1 MEEKPNCTRYGNVR
15 HHGQALI
22 GLLVVVGI
30 LLALYLMFL
39 GPRRGEDGEVR
50 PSVAKQSI
58 DRSKDVAGSSNIS
71 QIQMA
76 IDMYK
81 NDNEGRPPGSL
92 DELKKSAYAKGFPP
106 EMWVD
111 PVTQQPL
118 VYDPVAGRILPPSGS
133 SVRVPGSAAPAAP
146 NAPAPGPAAPG
157 GIQIPDMQ
165 PKMPA
170 DFSGP

>member
-1 MEEKPNCTRYGNVR
+1 MEVKPSRTRRYDRAR

-50 PSVAKQSI
+50 PSVATQSI

-81 NDNEGRPPGSL
+81 NDNEGRSPASL
-92 DELKKSAYAKGFPP
+92 DELKKSSYAKGFPA

-118 VYDPVAGRILPPSGS
+118 VYDPVAGRIS
-133 SVRVPGSAAPAAP
+133 SPAASAPGSAAPGAP
-146 NAPAPGPAAPG
+146 SAPAPGSPAPG